1 MTMSIARVLVVEDE
15 PLIRIFIMDSLEDAG
30 FAVEEAGSA
39 SEAMTKL
46 ESMQAACAAV
56 IVDVGLPDRPGDIL
70 AAELR
75 TAWPELPIIIASGHD
90 KNEFARHFTADRFV
104 GVLGKPYD
112 SKMLLDTLR
121 SLGVTAS
128 R

>member
-1 MTMSIARVLVVEDE
+1 MSIARVLVVEDE

-46 ESMQAACAAV
+46 ASMHASCVAV

-70 AAELR
+70 AKELR
-75 TAWPELPIIIASGHD
+75 TTWPEMPIIIASGHD
-90 KNEFARHFTADRFV
+90 KSEFARQFMADRFV

-121 SLGVTAS
+121 SLGVTAAA
-128 R
+128 